1 MNNIDIIFKVGA
13 IGIIISILTLILK
26 KFEKEEQALFVTLA
40 GVIVVMAII
49 LGMLNQLFSEVK
61 SIFNIY

>member
-61 SIFNIY
+61 TIFNIY